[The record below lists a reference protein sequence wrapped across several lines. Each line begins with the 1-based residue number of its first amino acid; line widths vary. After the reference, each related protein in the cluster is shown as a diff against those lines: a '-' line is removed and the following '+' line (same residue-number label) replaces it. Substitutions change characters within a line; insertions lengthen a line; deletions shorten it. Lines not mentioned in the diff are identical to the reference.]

1 MKFSVCVDS
10 LYFGKDFL
18 ESVRAAQRAGAKA
31 VEFWSWEDKDLDGLV
46 RLQEETG
53 LQVAVFCTRATQIT
67 DPKNRDAFVCGV
79 RDSAAAAKRLGCKTM
94 IATVGDDTG
103 APRAEQHAAIVEA
116 LRANLPVLEES
127 GVTLVVEPLNIYV
140 DHIGYYLSSS
150 KEAFAIIEEVG
161 SPYVKVLFD
170 IYHQQI
176 NEGDILRHM
185 LPNLE
190 KIGHIHC
197 AGSNGRHELDN
208 GELNYPYLFKKLAEA
223 GYDRYVGLE
232 YFPERDPVDSLKDLL

>member
-1 MKFSVCVDS
+1 M
-10 LYFGKDFL
+10 
-18 ESVRAAQRAGAKA
+18 
-31 VEFWSWEDKDLDGLV
+31 
-46 RLQEETG
+46 
-53 LQVAVFCTRATQIT
+53 
-67 DPKNRDAFVCGV
+67 
-79 RDSAAAAKRLGCKTM
+79 
-94 IATVGDDTG
+94 
-103 APRAEQHAAIVEA
+103 
-116 LRANLPVLEES
+116 LEES

-232 YFPERDPVDSLKDLL
+232 YFPERDPADSLKDLL